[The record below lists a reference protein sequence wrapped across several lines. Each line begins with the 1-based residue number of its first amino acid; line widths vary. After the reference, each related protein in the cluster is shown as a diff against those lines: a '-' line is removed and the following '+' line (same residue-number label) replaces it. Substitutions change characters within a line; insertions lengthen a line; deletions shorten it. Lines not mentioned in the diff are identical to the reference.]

1 MGVSDVVF
9 KKDDFKGK
17 NYKNLTEKIKLACF
31 ITPIFF
37 MYLILISISKACPT
51 QYDSNITS

>member
-1 MGVSDVVF
+1 MRVSDVVF

-31 ITPIFF
+31 ITPIF
-37 MYLILISISKACPT
+37 LCIL
-51 QYDSNITS
+51 Y

>member
-37 MYLILISISKACPT
+37 MLLILISIS
-51 QYDSNITS
+51 